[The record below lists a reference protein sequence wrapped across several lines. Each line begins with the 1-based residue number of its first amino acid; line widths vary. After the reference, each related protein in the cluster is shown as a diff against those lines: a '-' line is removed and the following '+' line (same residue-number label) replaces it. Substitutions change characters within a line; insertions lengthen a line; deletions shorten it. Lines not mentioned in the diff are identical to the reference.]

1 MDKLSAL
8 MQALKMTGKAGYDI
22 GKGGLKKGMELS
34 KANPR
39 AASAVGGAAGG
50 AALAKI
56 LGGASEPEED
66 AFEQEEALK
75 RMRFGGM

>member
-1 MDKLSAL
+1 MDKLTAL

-22 GKGGLKKGMELS
+22 GKAGLNKGMELS

-56 LGGASEPEED
+56 LGGSSEPEED
-66 AFEQEEALK
+66 AYEQEEY
-75 RMRFGGM
+75 MRRLRQ